1 MNNQQQQEFTHLIDK
16 HSTAEGMIQTIIPNA
31 SLLRIS
37 TTDIPVPKIYQPS
50 LCFIAQGQKQV
61 LLNDETYI
69 YSPTEY
75 LIISVE
81 LPLMSQILKAS
92 KDHPY
97 LLLKID
103 IDLQQLSELLIH
115 IGHPSEM
122 NNKTNRGLFV
132 GKTDETLGDC
142 LVRLARLLDT
152 PKDVPILASQTIRE
166 IYYRLLCS
174 DYGATMAQIALK
186 GSHMQRISAAIQK
199 IKTEFQTHIR
209 IDELAELSGMSLSS
223 FHAHFKSVTAMSPL
237 QFQKSIRLI
246 EARNIMLSNEMDV
259 ASTAYKV
266 GYESPSQFNREYAR
280 MFGKPPMQDIISL
293 RLQGFKSSE

>member
-1 MNNQQQQEFTHLIDK
+1 MNNQQQQEFTRIIDR
-16 HSTAEGMIQTIIPNA
+16 HSTAEGMTQTIIPDV

-37 TTDIPVPKIYQPS
+37 ATDMPVPKIYQPS

-61 LLNDETYI
+61 LLDEEIYT

-81 LPLMSQILKAS
+81 LPLISQILKAS
-92 KDHPY
+92 KDQPY
-97 LLLKID
+97 LLLKIN

-115 IGHPSEM
+115 IGHPSDM

-132 GKTDETLGDC
+132 GNIDIVLGDS

-152 PKDVPILASQTIRE
+152 PEDAPILASQTIRE
-166 IYYRLLCS
+166 IYYRLLTS
-174 DYGATMAQIALK
+174 NYGATLAQIALK

-199 IKTEFQTHIR
+199 IKNEFQNHIR

-246 EARNIMLSNEMDV
+246 EARNLMLVSQLDT

-280 MFGKPPMQDIISL
+280 MFGKPPMQDINSL
-293 RLQGFKSSE
+293 RVKQGSKS